1 MNGAAFADTIKVGVV
16 GPFSGPFAI
25 QGKNFKAG
33 IDAYM
38 ALNGS
43 KVGDDDIEIVYRD
56 MPQADP
62 AQAKALAQ
70 ELVVKE
76 GVQYLAGFYFTPD
89 AMAVTPLLEQANV
102 PLVIMNAA
110 TSAIVTK
117 SPLVVRTSFTLWQTS
132 VPMAKVANERGV
144 KKVITVVSDYG
155 PGVDAET
162 AFTTTFEADGG
173 EIVESIRMPLSTN
186 DFSPIMQRVKDS
198 GAEAVFAFLPS
209 GPTTLG
215 FVKSYNENGA
225 EGGRHPVPGARRPDP
240 GIRPA
245 GARRLARSASSPPS
259 TMRSRTIRPRT
270 RSSSRPHA
278 RRSAI
283 RPNSRFPS
291 VGAYD
296 GMHVIYKMI
305 EATGGKQDAQKAV
318 DAVKGLAWESPRGPV
333 SIDAESRH
341 ITQNIYLRE
350 VAKAEDGTYY
360 NKEIATFEKHD
371 RSWSRGSEIGAFLP
385 HRPGADASGT
395 DLTRRAAR
403 SCRPSSA
410 SRSTRWPTAWC
421 CSSSRSACR

>member
-1 MNGAAFADTIKVGVV
+1 MKTILLAAAAAIALCGTAFADTVKVGVV

-43 KVGDDDIEIVYRD
+43 KVGDDDIEIIYRD
-56 MPQADP
+56 LPQADP
-62 AQAKALAQ
+62 AQSKALAQ

-76 GVQYLAGFYFTPD
+76 GVQYLGGFYFTPD

-117 SPLVVRTSFTLWQTS
+117 SPLVVRTSFTTWQTS
-132 VPMAKVANERGV
+132 APMAKVAKERGV

-155 PGVDAET
+155 PGIDSET
-162 AFTTTFEADGG
+162 AFKTTFESEGG
-173 EIVESIRMPLSTN
+173 EIVVSIRMPLSTN

-198 GAEAVFAFLPS
+198 GADAVFAFLPS

-215 FVKSYNENGA
+215 FVKAYNENGLEKAGVKFLAPGDLTQESDLPAIGDAAVGILTTFHYAISHDSA
-225 EGGRHPVPGARRPDP
+225 ENKTFVEAARKAI
-240 GIRPA
+240 GTPA
-245 GARRLARSASSPPS
+245 ELS
-259 TMRSRTIRPRT
+259 
-270 RSSSRPHA
+270 
-278 RRSAI
+278 
-283 RPNSRFPS
+283 FPS

-318 DAVKGLAWESPRGPV
+318 DAVKGLSWTSPRGPV
-333 SIDAESRH
+333 SIDPESRH

-350 VAKAEDGTYY
+350 VAKADDGTYY
-360 NKEIATFEKHD
+360 NKEVQTFEKQGD
-371 RSWSRGSEIGAFLP
+371 
-385 HRPGADASGT
+385 PG
-395 DLTRRAAR
+395 LAA
-403 SCRPSSA
+403 A
-410 SRSTRWPTAWC
+410 K
-421 CSSSRSACR
+421 